1 MRLRPVYGGF
11 AEKTLRGTSRLLELS
26 LFGEEFV
33 SRVGLMQ
40 QIDPGTKLVSILL
53 LLLATALTRNIEVL
67 LGLYAL
73 TLLIAL
79 ASSIPLGVFI
89 KRVWLFIP
97 IFAGIVVL
105 PAIFSFVIPGKPLLT
120 IGSISITEPGV
131 QTAVTVLLRVAVSVS
146 LAALLVLTTRWECLM
161 RALTVLRIPRTAILV
176 LEMTYRYIFLFLK
189 TADGMHLAR
198 KSRMIRRMSGA
209 EERRWVT
216 SRLGNLFQK
225 SQHLSDDVYLAMQS
239 RGFTG
244 EIRTVYQPTFGSFE
258 VAWLIV
264 TIAVVGLVTFANL
277 LLR

>member
-1 MRLRPVYGGF
+1 LRPVYGGF
-11 AEKTLRGTSRLLELS
+11 AEKTLRSTSNILEKS
-26 LFGEEFV
+26 LFLEEFV
-33 SRVGLMQ
+33 SRVGLLQ
-40 QIDPGTKLVSILL
+40 QIDPGAKLISTLL
-53 LLLATALTRNIEVL
+53 LLLAAALTRNIEVL

-73 TLLIAL
+73 TLLMAL
-79 ASSIPLGVFI
+79 ASGIPLGVFI

-105 PAIFSFVIPGKPLLT
+105 PAIFSFVVPGKALVT
-120 IGSISITEPGV
+120 IGGISITQPGV

-146 LAALLVLTTRWECLM
+146 LAALLVLTTRWEQLM
-161 RALTVLRIPRTAILV
+161 RALTVLRIPKTAILV

-198 KSRMIRRMSGA
+198 KSRMIRRLSGA
-209 EERRWVT
+209 EERRWVA

-225 SQHLSDDVYLAMQS
+225 SQRLSEDVYLAMQS

-244 EIRTVYQPTFGSFE
+244 EIRTVYRPRFGSIE

-264 TIAVVGLVTFANL
+264 TAAVVGLVICANL

>member
-1 MRLRPVYGGF
+1 MRPVYGGF
-11 AEKTLRGTSRLLELS
+11 AEKTLRSTSNILEKS
-26 LFGEEFV
+26 LFLEEFV
-33 SRVGLMQ
+33 SRVGLLQ
-40 QIDPGTKLVSILL
+40 QIDPGAKLISTLL
-53 LLLATALTRNIEVL
+53 LLLAAALTRNIEVL

-73 TLLIAL
+73 TLLMAL
-79 ASSIPLGVFI
+79 ASGIPLGVFI

-105 PAIFSFVIPGKPLLT
+105 PAIFSFVVPGKALVT
-120 IGSISITEPGV
+120 IGGISITQPGV

-146 LAALLVLTTRWECLM
+146 LAALLVLTTRWEQLM
-161 RALTVLRIPRTAILV
+161 RALTVLRIPKTAILV

-198 KSRMIRRMSGA
+198 KSRMIRRLSGA
-209 EERRWVT
+209 EERRWVA

-225 SQHLSDDVYLAMQS
+225 SQRLSEDVYLAMQS

-244 EIRTVYQPTFGSFE
+244 EIRTVYRPRFGSIE

-264 TIAVVGLVTFANL
+264 TAAVVGLVICANL